1 MFGRRKDRPEDARLD
16 RLGRDLLRAS
26 AMKPEESDEAAS
38 SPFLFARIRAGVAAE
53 QSRRAAP
60 YDRLT
65 LLAARRAIPVM
76 LLIAVVSALALRLA
90 ATGPGSAGL
99 ETIAEASA
107 CSVTTRE
114 VVASEGCV
122 ITDEEV
128 LATIISRDARGLPRG
143 DGR

>member
-1 MFGRRKDRPEDARLD
+1 MFGRKKDRPEDARLD

-26 AMKPEESDEAAS
+26 AMKPEEADEAAS
-38 SPFLFARIRAGVAAE
+38 SPFLLARIRAGVAAE
-53 QSRRAAP
+53 QKRRAAP
-60 YDRLT
+60 YGPLT

-76 LLIAVVSALALRLA
+76 ILIAVVSAVSLLLATA
-90 ATGPGSAGL
+90 GPGSASF

-114 VVASEGCV
+114 VVASEGCAM
-122 ITDEEV
+122 TDEEV
-128 LATIISRDARGLPRG
+128 LATIVSRDARGLPRG